1 MAPFWVRIR
10 ALLARDI
17 DERSRQLASG
27 GLRAALDELHPRI
40 RWTQRGLSIAN
51 RHRETV
57 NVGERGLVL
66 MPTAYGW
73 PYVSAVVDEPW
84 QPTIIYPARGVA
96 ELWQPSAAPSDA
108 LGRLLGQTRARVL
121 ASLEHPSSTSALATL
136 IELSPAG
143 TSRHLLALRDAGLIT
158 ATRHGHEVR
167 YARTEL
173 GAALLTGARRSAVS

>member
-10 ALLARDI
+10 TLLARDI
-17 DERSRQLASG
+17 EERSRQLAER
-27 GLRAALDELHPRI
+27 GLRIMLDELHPRI
-40 RWTQRGLSIAN
+40 RWTKRGLSIAD

-66 MPTAYGW
+66 MPTAYMW
-73 PYVSAVVDEPW
+73 PHVSAVADEPW

-96 ELWQPSAAPSDA
+96 ELWQPSVAPSDA
-108 LGRLLGQTRARVL
+108 LARLLGQTRARVL
-121 ASLEHPSSTSALATL
+121 ASLDHPTSTTGLAAL

-167 YARTEL
+167 YCRTEL
-173 GAALLTGARRSAVS
+173 GAALLRGQAHK